1 MNILVI
7 QLSSNGILI
16 NFIYVLSFKNYIL
29 KTFFTLQCTY
39 AVTNYVLC
47 TFDIVGFFYLN
58 TLYIE
63 HTSLYSSAK
72 YEPAFIR
79 NFLKNSEATLKL
91 MSHILKTKP
100 TREIL
105 FIQFCHFVLGD
116 VAFFQMFVFIS
127 GKYHPWIKCFI
138 YNCHIG

>member
-16 NFIYVLSFKNYIL
+16 NFIYVLSLKIYLL
-29 KTFFTLQCTY
+29 KTSFTLLMQLLIMFF
-39 AVTNYVLC
+39 VHL
-47 TFDIVGFFYLN
+47 ILLGFFYLN

-63 HTSLYSSAK
+63 NKSLYSCAK
-72 YEPAFIR
+72 YGHAFIR
-79 NFLKNSEATLKL
+79 NFLKSSEATLKF